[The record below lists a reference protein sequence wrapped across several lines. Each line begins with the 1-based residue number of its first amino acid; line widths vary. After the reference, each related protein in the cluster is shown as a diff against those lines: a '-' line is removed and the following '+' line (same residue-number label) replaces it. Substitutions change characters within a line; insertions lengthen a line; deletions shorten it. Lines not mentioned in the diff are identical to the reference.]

1 MESSDYVLA
10 VETRSNF
17 DEAVISVLKAVDK
30 KGWTVFQI
38 YDLKERMAAKGFDQK
53 PLKIIEICSAKHSNK
68 ILSRDRYASLCMPCR
83 INIIDDHDTIR
94 IVAMKPSALP
104 VFFHEI
110 SQADVAE
117 IEKDI
122 IEMMNEA
129 RKY

>member
-1 MESSDYVLA
+1 MESYDYLLA
-10 VETRSNF
+10 VETQSDF

-38 YDLKERMAAKGFDQK
+38 YDLKERMAVKGFDQK
-53 PLKIIEICSAKHSNK
+53 PLKIIEICSAKHSNR
-68 ILSRDRYASLCMPCR
+68 ILDKNRYASLCMPCR
-83 INIIDDHDTIR
+83 INVINDNNKIR
-94 IVAMKPSALP
+94 IIAMKPSVMP

-122 IEMMNEA
+122 IDMINEA
-129 RKY
+129 R